1 MREEIKKLIQ
11 KALKNLEIPESD
23 FSIEH
28 PEDFNNGDYSTNAV
42 LTLNKENLNKIF
54 INLIKNFTPDDYAIK
69 KKIFGGE
76 ITGERKGTPKDLA
89 EFIKTEL
96 DKNLPK
102 EISKVEV
109 AGAGFI
115 NFYLSREFF
124 EDSVKDILEKGE
136 NWGKNKKGNN
146 KKVIVEYSS
155 PNIAK
160 PFTVG
165 HLRSTIIGDSI
176 ARILT
181 FSGFDV
187 IRDNHLGDW
196 GTQFG
201 KLIVAIKRWGNLEE
215 IEKSDTPIK
224 LLVDLYVKF
233 HDEAEKEPTL
243 EDEARASFAKLEKK
257 NKEAI
262 DIWKRCIEISKKEF
276 DRIYKKLN
284 VTPFDTMYGESFF
297 EDKMAIVID
306 EIKEKKIGK
315 ESEGAFIIEFEENKK
330 IPPLLLLK
338 KDGSSLYA
346 LRDLAAD
353 KWRKK
358 EYGKDIKI
366 INEVGSEQKGYFEQ
380 IIEAEKMLGYFTE
393 GQRVHVAHG
402 LYRFPEGKM
411 STRKGKVIWLEDI
424 INEAEKRAGEINEE
438 TKEIVAIGA
447 LKFNDLKRDSLRD
460 ILFDWEEILN
470 IKGDS
475 GTYLQ
480 YATTRANSILEK
492 AKEFKLETK
501 NSKLEPIPA
510 EVIDLEKYLYQFPEI
525 VEYSYESLQPH
536 HIATYLTKLA
546 SSFNTFYGNTKILES
561 GNKYMT
567 YHLSLVKA
575 FYQTMKNGLWLL
587 GIEIPEKM

>member
-1 MREEIKKLIQ
+1 MKEQIEKQIKEV
-11 KALKNLEIPESD
+11 LKNLGIEDVS
-23 FSIEH
+23 FSVEH
-28 PEDFNNGDYSTNAV
+28 PESFANGDYSTNVAMV
-42 LTLNKENLNKIF
+42 
-54 INLIKNFTPDDYAIK
+54 YA
-69 KKIFGGE
+69 KKIG
-76 ITGERKGTPKDLA
+76 KNPKELA
-89 EFIKTEL
+89 ETIKIEL
-96 DKNLPK
+96 DKIKLK
-102 EISKVEV
+102 EISKIEV

-124 EDSVKDILEKGE
+124 TESVNDILNKKE
-136 NWGKNKKGNN
+136 NWGKNEKGEG

-160 PFTVG
+160 PFTIG

-181 FSGFDV
+181 FSGFEV

-201 KLIVAIKRWGNLEE
+201 KLIVAIEKWGDLSE

-233 HDEAEKEPTL
+233 HDEAEKDITL
-243 EDEARASFAKLEKK
+243 ENKARLYFNRLEKK
-257 NKEAI
+257 DPEMI
-262 DIWKRCIEISKKEF
+262 DIWGRCIDISKKEF
-276 DRIYKKLN
+276 ERIYSQLK
-284 VTPFDTMYGESFF
+284 VTPFNTSYGESFY
-297 EDKMAIVID
+297 EDKMQTVIND
-306 EIKEKKIGK
+306 VKEKNLGR
-315 ESEGAFIIEFEENKK
+315 ESEGAFIIEFAEGEK

-338 KDGSSLYA
+338 KDGSSLYG

-353 KWRKK
+353 KWRKS
-358 EYGKDIKI
+358 EYGNNIKI

-411 STRKGKVIWLEDI
+411 STRKGNVIWLDDI
-424 INEAEKRAGEINEE
+424 INEAVNRAGAINEE

-460 ILFDWEEILN
+460 IIFNWEEILN

-480 YATTRANSILEK
+480 YTAVRANSILEK
-492 AKEFKLETK
+492 SEGFNLEDKKQTP
-501 NSKLEPIPA
+501 EITT
-510 EVIDLEKYLYQFPEI
+510 DLEKYLYKFPEVI
-525 VEYSYESLQPH
+525 EYSYESLQPH
-536 HIATYLTKLA
+536 HIATYLTSLA
-546 SSFNTFYGNTKILES
+546 SSFNTFYGNTKILDEE
-561 GNKYMT
+561 NKYVN
-567 YHLSLVKA
+567 YHLELIKA

-587 GIEIPEKM
+587 GIETPERM

>member
-1 MREEIKKLIQ
+1 MKEQIEKLIREV
-11 KALKNLEIPESD
+11 LKNLEIQDVS

-28 PEDFNNGDYSTNAV
+28 PEDFKNGDYSTNVAMV
-42 LTLNKENLNKIF
+42 CAKSLKINPKE
-54 INLIKNFTPDDYAIK
+54 
-69 KKIFGGE
+69 
-76 ITGERKGTPKDLA
+76 LA
-89 EFIKTEL
+89 EKIKTEL
-96 DKNLPK
+96 EKSLPK
-102 EISKVEV
+102 ELSKVET
-109 AGAGFI
+109 AGPGFI

-124 EDSVKDILEKGE
+124 TKSVDDILKKEE
-136 NWGKNKKGNN
+136 AWGKNNKGNN

-176 ARILT
+176 AKILT

-201 KLIVAIKRWGNLEE
+201 KLIIAINKWGNLDE
-215 IEKSDTPIK
+215 IEKSETPIK
-224 LLVDLYVKF
+224 LLVELYVKF
-233 HDEAEKEPTL
+233 HAEAEKDVNL
-243 EDEARASFAKLEKK
+243 EDEARASFTKLEKK
-257 NKEAI
+257 DKEAI

-276 DRIYKKLN
+276 DRIYKKLQ

-297 EDKMAIVID
+297 EDKMSVVID
-306 EIKEKKIGK
+306 DVKEKNIGK
-315 ESEGAFIIEFEENKK
+315 ESEGAFIIEFEEDKK

-353 KWRKK
+353 KWRSG

-366 INEVGSEQKGYFEQ
+366 INEVGAEQKGYFEQ
-380 IIEAEKMLGYFTE
+380 IIEAEKMLGYFTV

-411 STRKGKVIWLEDI
+411 STRKGNVIWLEDI

-438 TKEIVAIGA
+438 TKEMVAIGS

-460 ILFDWEEILN
+460 ILFNWEEILN

-480 YATTRANSILEK
+480 YTAVRANSILNK
-492 AKEFKLETK
+492 AKDL
-501 NSKLEPIPA
+501 KLEPRTSNLEPNPEITG
-510 EVIDLEKYLYQFPEI
+510 LEKYLYQFPEI
-525 VEYSYESLQPH
+525 VEHSYESLQPH

-546 SSFNTFYGNTKILES
+546 SEFNTFYGNTQILPARNATHNVAGGVED
-561 GNKYMT
+561 NKYIN
-567 YHLSLVKA
+567 YHLKLIKA

-587 GIEIPEKM
+587 GIEIPERM

>member
-1 MREEIKKLIQ
+1 MKEKIQKLIQ
-11 KALKNLEIPESD
+11 QVLKNLEIQD
-23 FSIEH
+23 AGFSIEH
-28 PEDFNNGDYSTNAV
+28 PEDFKNGDYSTNVAMV
-42 LTLNKENLNKIF
+42 CAKQLKTNPKE
-54 INLIKNFTPDDYAIK
+54 
-69 KKIFGGE
+69 
-76 ITGERKGTPKDLA
+76 LA
-89 EFIKTEL
+89 EKIVSEL
-96 DKNLPK
+96 SARQGLADIEK
-102 EISKVEV
+102 IGV
-109 AGAGFI
+109 AGPGFI

-124 EDSVKDILEKGE
+124 TDSVNNILNEGD
-136 NWGKNKKGNN
+136 NWGKNNEGNN

-176 ARILT
+176 AKILT

-201 KLIVAIKRWGNLEE
+201 KLIIAINRWGNLNE
-215 IEKSDTPIK
+215 IEKSETPIK

-233 HDEAEKEPTL
+233 HDEAKKDATL
-243 EDEARASFAKLEKK
+243 EDEARAAFARLEKK
-257 NKEAI
+257 DKEAI

-284 VTPFDTMYGESFF
+284 ITPFDTMYGESFF
-297 EDKMAIVID
+297 EDKMASVID
-306 EIKEKKIGK
+306 DVKEKNIGK
-315 ESEGAFIIEFEENKK
+315 ESEGAFIVEFRDEKNLS
-330 IPPLLLLK
+330 PLLLLK

-358 EYGKDIKI
+358 EYGDDIKI
-366 INEVGSEQKGYFEQ
+366 INEVGAEQTEYFKQ
-380 IIEAEKMLGYFTE
+380 IFEAEEMLGYFKK
-393 GQRVHVAHG
+393 GDRVHIAHG
-402 LYRFPEGKM
+402 LYRFAEGKM
-411 STRKGKVIWLEDI
+411 STRKGNVIWLEDI

-438 TKEIVAIGA
+438 TKEVVAIGA
-447 LKFNDLKRDSLRD
+447 LKFNDLKRDSLKD
-460 ILFDWEEILN
+460 ILFNWEEILN

-480 YATTRANSILEK
+480 YTAVRANSILNK
-492 AKEFKLETK
+492 AKEFDQKPNTK
-501 NSKLEPIPA
+501 NQTPTET
-510 EVIDLEKYLYQFPEI
+510 IDLEKYLYQFGEV

-546 SSFNTFYGNTKILES
+546 SEFNTFYGNTQILVED
-561 GNKYMT
+561 NKYMA
-567 YHLSLVKA
+567 YHLDLIKA
-575 FYQTMKNGLWLL
+575 FSQTMKNGLWLL
-587 GIEIPEKM
+587 GIETPEKM